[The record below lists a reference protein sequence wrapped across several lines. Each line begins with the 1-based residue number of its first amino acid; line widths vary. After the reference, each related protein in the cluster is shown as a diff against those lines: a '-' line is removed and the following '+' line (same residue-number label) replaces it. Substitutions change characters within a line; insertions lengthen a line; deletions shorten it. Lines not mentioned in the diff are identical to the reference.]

1 MGLHWL
7 LICTCQMCIRDRS
20 HTGWGKVEPIRG
32 YIAQRKT
39 DNYIMKSK
47 DAVFLI
53 KTPGNPVKGK
63 NNVFPWAGEKCTSYF
78 LMTYRIRT
86 HPHVQGYQAADMT
99 AFCSLAGF

>member
-1 MGLHWL
+1 MGKEKSVNTFPGAGETV
-7 LICTCQMCIRDRS
+7 IQINGVQS
-20 HTGWGKVEPIRG
+20 HTGRGKVEPIRG

-63 NNVFPWAGEKCTSYF
+63 NNVFPGPEKNVPPIS
-78 LMTYRIRT
+78 
-86 HPHVQGYQAADMT
+86 
-99 AFCSLAGF
+99 